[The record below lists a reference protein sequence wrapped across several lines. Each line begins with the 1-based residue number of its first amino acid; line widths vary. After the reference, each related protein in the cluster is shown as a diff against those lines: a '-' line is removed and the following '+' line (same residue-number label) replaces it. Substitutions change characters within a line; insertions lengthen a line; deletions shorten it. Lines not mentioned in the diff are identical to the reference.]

1 MKATEY
7 NTGFRTAKEKAAILL
22 ISLGKEYSS
31 KIFKQ
36 MSEDE
41 IEQLTLEIA
50 NIRKIDSKVQSD
62 VIREFNEAYLAQNYV
77 MEGGIEYAREI
88 LNKAIGQQKAYEL
101 IGKLTSSLQVRPF
114 DFARRLDATQL
125 LTIIQNEQPQTIA
138 LILSYLDSR
147 QSAIIL
153 SSLSPEIQADIIA
166 KIACM
171 GKTSPEH
178 IKEVERVLEKKLS
191 NLGVSDYTKVG
202 GINTAVDIL
211 NSIDRSTEK
220 HILENLGVQNT
231 ELAENIKSKMFLFE
245 DIAKLNRLSIQRVL
259 KEVTN
264 EDLVLALKGV
274 KEQVAE
280 VIFENLSKRVQD
292 MIKEEMQIRGPVRL
306 KNVEEAQQK
315 IVTIVRRL
323 EESGEV
329 VLTRGQE
336 DQLIG

>member
-1 MKATEY
+1 MEY
-7 NTGFRTAKEKAAILL
+7 NTYYRNSREKAAVLL
-22 ISLGKEYSS
+22 VALGRDYSS

-36 MSEDE
+36 MNDDE

-50 NIRKIDSKVQSD
+50 NIRKIDPKAQNE
-62 VIREFNEAYLAQNYV
+62 VIKEFNEAYIAQNYV

-88 LNKAIGQQKAYEL
+88 LNKAIGQEKAYEL

-114 DFARRLDATQL
+114 DFARKLDATQL

-138 LILSYLDSR
+138 LILSYLDSK
-147 QSAIIL
+147 QSAMIL
-153 SSLSPEIQADIIA
+153 SSLPHEIQADIIA
-166 KIACM
+166 KIARM

-211 NSIDRSTEK
+211 NAIDRGTEK
-220 HILENLGVQNT
+220 YIMENLGVQNS
-231 ELAENIKSKMFLFE
+231 ELAENLKSKMFLFE
-245 DIAKLNRLSIQRVL
+245 DIVKLNRTSIQRVL
-259 KEVTN
+259 KEVN
-264 EDLVLALKGV
+264 NDDLVMALKGV
-274 KEQVAE
+274 KEPVAQF
-280 VIFENLSKRVQD
+280 IFSNISKRLQE
-292 MIKEEMQIRGPVRL
+292 MIKEEILIKGPVRL
-306 KNVEEAQQK
+306 KQVEEAQQK
-315 IVTIVRRL
+315 IVSIIRNL
-323 EESGEV
+323 EEAGEV

>member
-1 MKATEY
+1 MAYSTY
-7 NTGFRTAKEKAAILL
+7 YRNSREKAAVLL
-22 ISLGKEYSS
+22 VALGKDYSS

-36 MSEDE
+36 MNDDE

-50 NIRKIDSKVQSD
+50 NIRKIDPKAQNE
-62 VIREFNEAYLAQNYV
+62 VIKEFNEAYIAQNYV

-88 LNKAIGQQKAYEL
+88 LNKAIGQEKAYEL

-114 DFARRLDATQL
+114 DFARKLDATQL

-138 LILSYLDSR
+138 LILSYLDSK
-147 QSAIIL
+147 QSATIL
-153 SSLSPEIQADIIA
+153 SSLPHEIQADIIA
-166 KIACM
+166 KIARM

-211 NSIDRSTEK
+211 NAIDRGTEK
-220 HILENLGVQNT
+220 YIMESLGVQNS
-231 ELAENIKSKMFLFE
+231 ELVENIKSKMFLFE
-245 DIAKLNRLSIQRVL
+245 DIVKLNRTSIQRVL
-259 KEVTN
+259 KEVN
-264 EDLVLALKGV
+264 NDDLVLALKGV
-274 KEQVAE
+274 KEPVAE
-280 VIFENLSKRVQD
+280 FIFSNISKRLQE
-292 MIKEEMQIRGPVRL
+292 MIKEEILIKGPVRL

-315 IVTIVRRL
+315 IVTIIRSL
-323 EESGEV
+323 EEAGEV